1 MLRALLLALTFL
13 GLVLCSEATVSV
25 PGQLVHPEK
34 TTNYVP
40 DLHAKVTLDHGLYSS
55 LVLED
60 GSFNILNVPEGS
72 YILNVQSRLY
82 DYPTLKI
89 QVDKGGK
96 VQAYS
101 FLPGSSWDTSNPSVE
116 LPLRLLPKSKRSYFM
131 AREGFNLMGL
141 LMSPYVL
148 MMGFTGL
155 MVYGVP
161 KLMENMDPE
170 ALKEMQKS
178 QKDAQKFT
186 SFLQSAGSP
195 SS

>member
-1 MLRALLLALTFL
+1 
-13 GLVLCSEATVSV
+13 
-25 PGQLVHPEK
+25 
-34 TTNYVP
+34 
-40 DLHAKVTLDHGLYSS
+40 
-55 LVLED
+55 
-60 GSFNILNVPEGS
+60 
-72 YILNVQSRLY
+72 
-82 DYPTLKI
+82 
-89 QVDKGGK
+89 
-96 VQAYS
+96 
-101 FLPGSSWDTSNPSVE
+101 
-116 LPLRLLPKSKRSYFM
+116 
-131 AREGFNLMGL
+131 MGL